1 MQDYISPKLPAVLID
16 KKILSAPSIH
26 MIAKKRFSFQP
37 KMAGTLGE
45 FMTAMA
51 HIIVGIVALLQMP
64 KIKSGMK
71 LVRVIINEPIS
82 ICCK

>member
-1 MQDYISPKLPAVLID
+1 
-16 KKILSAPSIH
+16 

-37 KMAGTLGE
+37 KIAGILGE
-45 FMTAMA
+45 FMTANAQM
-51 HIIVGIVALLQMP
+51 IVGIVALLQMP

-82 ICCK
+82 IYCK